1 MLSRRPS
8 AAEQRNALDV
18 ARARLKDNDIDG
30 YWAALEK
37 QDSYAGLARDV
48 AANRGENGEIANT
61 RLGRFVREAR
71 GRDLDDAERA
81 AIKREI
87 AAADLAQR
95 ERNLTETG
103 DHRVTGPQSV
113 EYHRDVFEARGIP
126 KEAYFPTRLQP
137 AIGSIWGLP
146 AGIHL
151 RDAPD
156 FPSNPTDVENWKQ
169 IFDGMQQD
177 VKPISDRYFREEL
190 AERARTLPSRGLME
204 IEGFHGDPQQQQAPD
219 APRGD
224 ANAGNVSFESRLSAL
239 PPAPERWLDFTLG
252 KQPADLSRADLH
264 ALQAHDAYLKP
275 QYPRHDDAFRLVSDT
290 YRHIYGDAPQDTDAT
305 GRPLRGMPQRE
316 LPEQSRRSRAEA
328 GREDTLR
335 AFGRELDSW
344 YRAMKQSP
352 RLLGEAGNELVKLM
366 QDGLNDLLWPD
377 QPAPKPQQA
386 TRGPYRGGP
395 VLVDGDLGPVTAQ
408 ALDRAEAEGLLPP
421 LQEEMKRSLSTLRGL
436 MFVSPTQLGLPGDL
450 LQQQREQVGPLPS
463 ATVDI
468 WPDLAHP
475 SRAMRRPAYEPG
487 L

>member
-1 MLSRRPS
+1 MPSRRPS
-8 AAEQRNALDV
+8 SAEQRNALDA

-30 YWAALEK
+30 YWTALEK

-48 AANRGENGEIANT
+48 AANRGKNGEIANT
-61 RLGRFVREAR
+61 RLDRFVREAR

-81 AIKREI
+81 AIRREI

-95 ERNLTETG
+95 ERNLAETG

-169 IFDGMQQD
+169 IFDGMQRD

-190 AERARTLPSRGLME
+190 AERAKTLPSQGLME
-204 IEGFHGDPQQQQAPD
+204 IEGFHGNPQNEALD
-219 APRGD
+219 AQHSD
-224 ANAGNVSFESRLSAL
+224 ASASFESRLSAL
-239 PPAPERWLDFTLG
+239 PPAPERWLDFTLS

-264 ALQAHDAYLKP
+264 TLQAHDAYLKP
-275 QYPRHDDAFRLVSDT
+275 QHPRHDDAFRLVSDT
-290 YRHIYGDAPQDTDAT
+290 YRHLYGDAAQDTDAT
-305 GRPLRGMPQRE
+305 GRPLRGMPQRD
-316 LPEQSRRSRAEA
+316 LPEQSRRNSAETR
-328 GREDTLR
+328 REDTLR
-335 AFGRELDSW
+335 AFGRELDDW
-344 YRAMKQSP
+344 YKAMKQSP
-352 RLLGEAGNELVKLM
+352 RLLGEAGSELVKLM

-377 QPAPKPQQA
+377 QPAPRPQQA
-386 TRGPYRGGP
+386 ARGPYRGGP
-395 VLVDGDLGPVTAQ
+395 LLVDGDLGPVTAQ

-421 LQEEMKRSLSTLRGL
+421 LQDEMKRSLRTLRGL
-436 MFVSPTQLGLPGDL
+436 MFVSPPLLGLPGDL
-450 LQQQREQVGPLPS
+450 LQQQREQIGPLPS
-463 ATVDI
+463 AADRT

-475 SRAMRRPAYEPG
+475 SRSAQRPAYEPG

>member
-1 MLSRRPS
+1 MPSRRPS
-8 AAEQRNALDV
+8 SAEQRNALDA

-81 AIKREI
+81 AIRREI

-95 ERNLTETG
+95 ERNLAETG

-156 FPSNPTDVENWKQ
+156 FPSNPADVENWKQ

-190 AERARTLPSRGLME
+190 AERAKTLPSQGLME
-204 IEGFHGDPQQQQAPD
+204 IEGFHGDPQNEALD
-219 APRGD
+219 AQHSD
-224 ANAGNVSFESRLSAL
+224 ASTSFESRLAAL

-252 KQPADLSRADLH
+252 KQPADLSRTDLH

-275 QYPRHDDAFRLVSDT
+275 QHPRHDDAFRLVSDT
-290 YRHIYGDAPQDTDAT
+290 YRHLYGDTPQDTDAT
-305 GRPLRGMPQRE
+305 GRPLRGEPQRG
-316 LPEQSRRSRAEA
+316 LPEQSRRNSAETR
-328 GREDTLR
+328 REDTLR
-335 AFGRELDSW
+335 MFGRELDGW
-344 YRAMKQSP
+344 YKAMKQSP
-352 RLLGEAGNELVKLM
+352 RLLGEAGSELVKLM
-366 QDGLNDLLWPD
+366 QDGLNDLLWPN
-377 QPAPKPQQA
+377 QPAPRPQQA
-386 TRGPYRGGP
+386 ARGPYRGGP

-421 LQEEMKRSLSTLRGL
+421 LREKMDRRIRAVPHGIF
-436 MFVSPTQLGLPGDL
+436 MLPPEGGYAGDL
-450 LQQQREQVGPLPS
+450 LQHLHEQARPDREAEV
-463 ATVDI
+463 A
-468 WPDLAHP
+468 
-475 SRAMRRPAYEPG
+475 AMREMLLPRQRAHHSDPQPIFFSE
-487 L
+487 